1 MVSFR
6 PPQTRSIPSKT
17 RRLTM
22 KYAIR
27 MFALV
32 SAVVVAAPH
41 YALAQAAAG
50 VSLKAEMVKDWTGLK
65 DTMTKIATEM
75 PADKFNAKPTP
86 AQQSFAE
93 RVVHIAQVN

>member
-1 MVSFR
+1 
-6 PPQTRSIPSKT
+6 
-17 RRLTM
+17 M
-22 KYAIR
+22 KYGIR

-41 YALAQAAAG
+41 YALAQAPAG

-75 PADKFNAKPTP
+75 KVKRPIGAPANR
-86 AQQSFAE
+86 SSE
-93 RVVHIAQVN
+93 